1 MFSRLTKSEVFP
13 GDFNGLPQIWR
24 FNQPFFPAFSDLVSQ
39 KIFRCFISA
48 VGSLVAHLACESP
61 CPPKTYCTQ
70 RLSGFGCSLW
80 NTHRYG
86 VGCFWGAKYIR
97 LVRSGDNLSS
107 SDLKAH
113 AQRDDCWKFGL
124 FGFVLEPI
132 IHRWIQVSTIRKCPW
147 IDMFRCK

>member
-97 LVRSGDNLSS
+97 LVRSGDNLSAFPEKS
-107 SDLKAH
+107 PRTKRRLLKVWAV
-113 AQRDDCWKFGL
+113 RLRFGAYNTSL
-124 FGFVLEPI
+124 NPGQYNQKMSLD
-132 IHRWIQVSTIRKCPW
+132 WYVSL
-147 IDMFRCK
+147 